1 MLQSRCKL
9 VVNTRVLGKLVWSIF
24 RFTIILNFKFTRH
37 MTNNWIMQIQS
48 TSSKQVPPW
57 WDEVEAADICSAL
70 TRKEMPLGN
79 GPFLYIPS
87 RVMKS
92 VYMGEEIRLIYTE
105 SKNYST
111 DEDRQWSENLSRC
124 IRQPCL
130 MDWRWMLQRHH
141 FQKLS
146 TGASTT
152 DYYTSLPKLLKPE
165 KHLYHKG
172 T

>member
-1 MLQSRCKL
+1 MLQSQCKL

-24 RFTIILNFKFTRH
+24 QFTIILNFKFTRH
-37 MTNNWIMQIQS
+37 MTNNRIMQIQS

-92 VYMGEEIRLIYTE
+92 IYMGEEIRLIYTE
-105 SKNYST
+105 SKNYRLMKT
-111 DEDRQWSENLSRC
+111 DNEARTWVDAFDNHVWWIEGECCKDTIFKSFPLEQAQQTITHPSQS
-124 IRQPCL
+124 
-130 MDWRWMLQRHH
+130 
-141 FQKLS
+141 
-146 TGASTT
+146 
-152 DYYTSLPKLLKPE
+152 Y
-165 KHLYHKG
+165 
-172 T
+172 